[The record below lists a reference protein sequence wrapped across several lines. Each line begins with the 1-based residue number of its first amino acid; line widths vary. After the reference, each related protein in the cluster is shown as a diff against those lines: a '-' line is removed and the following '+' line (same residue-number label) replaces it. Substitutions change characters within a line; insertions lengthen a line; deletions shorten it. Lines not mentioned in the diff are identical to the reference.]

1 MFIRKPVAYALLVAV
16 LLIAIFSGA
25 YTANAQT
32 QNPPAP
38 PTAVPAQSTPPFQP
52 DQMMG
57 AMAGMLDQMD
67 ALLAAT
73 DHPAHQQMAPAMMKI
88 LEGMTELN
96 QPVTEQIHGQSGP
109 GHEAQLQRMGEN
121 SARMQAMTERLHGMG
136 GHPAAPA
143 APAPE
148 GAQPAPAGPGTAQMQ
163 MGQQMQMMGMM
174 MQMMGMMQ
182 SQMAGEMMGGQGMQM
197 DPMMGKM
204 MEQMGKGMMGGAGM
218 GEMMGK
224 GMMGSEMMD
233 GGGMGQ
239 MGAGAP
245 VTGTA
250 TATSPAAAPTGG
262 AEQSVEGGGVTVKV
276 APLTLTTE
284 DAATLDFALSLDT
297 HTVELN
303 YDLAQLAVLTDNLG
317 NEYTPAAWT
326 PEKSDGH
333 HVGGLLSFGDRATI
347 LQDGVTELALNVKDV
362 AGVAERQFTWTIE
375 Q

>member
-1 MFIRKPVAYALLVAV
+1 MFIRKPVAYALLVV
-16 LLIAIFSGA
+16 FLLVATVAGT
-25 YTANAQT
+25 YTADAQT
-32 QNPPAP
+32 QNPPAAP
-38 PTAVPAQSTPPFQP
+38 AAAAQSEQTFEP

-57 AMAGMLDQMD
+57 AMAGMLDQID

-121 SARMQAMTERLHGMG
+121 SARMEAMTERLHGMG
-136 GHPAAPA
+136 GHSAAPA
-143 APAPE
+143 ASAPE
-148 GAQPAPAGPGTAQMQ
+148 STQPAPTGPGSAQMQ

-174 MQMMGMMQ
+174 MQMMGMMH
-182 SQMAGEMMGGQGMQM
+182 SQMADEMMGGQGMQM
-197 DPMMGKM
+197 DPMMGMMDKM
-204 MEQMGKGMMGGAGM
+204 MGQMGKGMMGGAGM
-218 GEMMGK
+218 GEMMG
-224 GMMGSEMMD
+224 D
-233 GGGMGQ
+233 GMGR
-239 MGAGAP
+239 MGAGTP
-245 VTGTA
+245 VTDTA
-250 TATSPAAAPTGG
+250 TGSSPAAAPAGG
-262 AEQSVEGGGVTVKV
+262 AEQSVEGGEVTVKV
-276 APLTLTTE
+276 TPLTLTTA
-284 DAATLDFALSLDT
+284 DAATLDFAVSLDT

-333 HVGGLLSFGDRATI
+333 HVGGLLSFADRAGI
-347 LQDGVTELALNVKDV
+347 VQADVTELTLNVKDV
-362 AGVAERQFTWTIE
+362 AGVAERLFTWKLE